1 MKRFVHAKNIVLW
14 VAAAILVFTS
24 IMLFAYSPKA
34 CSTAYGVFN
43 GTGYTYEAEQFWNVS
58 KTGSTTINVGDLLW
72 VKTLPGN
79 VERSYVVNGNPF
91 FVVGPLLV
99 LFSGLLIVGLSFLK
113 PCKLRGWGFIG
124 CIAIAI
130 AGIVFFVIGVTKF
143 GDSINSYMKIKFSY
157 GGKDYTVRSWVNEI
171 YVKDAQ
177 NVSRQEFVN
186 VSMSM
191 TNSTIWWLYFP
202 ILALP
207 TLIVGMALRAPKA
220 KEEKVPE
227 EPKVE
232 DIH

>member
-1 MKRFVHAKNIVLW
+1 MKNGFLLIDKESDYTSRDVCNIVAKIYDAKKVGHAGTLDP
-14 VAAAILVFTS
+14 
-24 IMLFAYSPKA
+24 FA
-34 CSTAYGVFN
+34 T
-43 GTGYTYEAEQFWNVS
+43 
-58 KTGSTTINVGDLLW
+58 
-72 VKTLPGN
+72 
-79 VERSYVVNGNPF
+79 
-91 FVVGPLLV
+91 
-99 LFSGLLIVGLSFLK
+99 GLLIVGLSFLK

-124 CIAIAI
+124 CIAVAI

-220 KEEKVPE
+220 KEEKVESAPAQEAKAEPQPE
-227 EPKVE
+227 EEAK
-232 DIH
+232 